1 MVESPSGT
9 GRRFQDLP
17 YTVAG
22 KSGTAQTGKLS
33 KEKETLYEKWFA
45 GYFPADKP
53 KYALVVL
60 HMDTPGDK
68 ALTNS
73 VFYDIVK
80 KVHEIEIN
88 QK

>member
-1 MVESPSGT
+1 MLRRVVESPSGT

-60 HMDTPGDK
+60 HMDTPGIR
-68 ALTNS
+68 L
-73 VFYDIVK
+73 
-80 KVHEIEIN
+80 
-88 QK
+88 